1 MSQIVTALREVIAER
16 ERLQAEL
23 TAMRETSNSIMA
35 EKLALV
41 SERDSLQFQ
50 NAGLLLDLQ
59 GVQEMLTAERA
70 AVNTTLAANIDLVSE
85 RDLAR
90 QQVDELMAERGV
102 TAMAEQERAAAFETL
117 QAQATT
123 LEAAVAEKAGQNSE
137 LRDLIA
143 KSDQQV
149 AALQRECNTL
159 QRECNTLQSE
169 VTGLRVEL
177 KEARALAETIR
188 QESRAEIKAVEDKAK
203 AELEATVATALDD
216 MEKAQTVEKD
226 LKAELLALTADRE
239 QTLTF
244 LRTAQDDVLAK
255 ASEIEAL
262 KQEVTEAAV
271 MAANAA
277 RSNEEAKAAL
287 AELTAE
293 YAEARIIAVNSE
305 NNNIEAQKVLNVAIK
320 DLKNQLQSM
329 QDKHDNAVAAWG
341 NDTRQLTE
349 QLQTAKANYE
359 GWMLQKEQSIKQMQN
374 TIALLRGEQGQ
385 LAELLGVQI
394 GALAQ

>member
-23 TAMRETSNSIMA
+23 AAMRETA
-35 EKLALV
+35 DATV
-41 SERDSLQFQ
+41 
-50 NAGLLLDLQ
+50 
-59 GVQEMLTAERA
+59 
-70 AVNTTLAANIDLVSE
+70 AANINLASE

-90 QQVDELMAERGV
+90 QQVDELMAEREV
-102 TAMAEQERAAAFETL
+102 AAQAAKERAAAFEAL
-117 QAQATT
+117 QAQATA
-123 LEAAVAEKAGQNSE
+123 LEATVAEKDGQNTE

-143 KSDQQV
+143 KSNQQV
-149 AALQRECNTL
+149 AVLQLERD
-159 QRECNTLQSE
+159 TLQSE

-177 KEARALAETIR
+177 KDAQALAETIR

-244 LRTAQDDVLAK
+244 LRTVQDDVLAK

-262 KQEVTEAAV
+262 KQEIT
-271 MAANAA
+271 A
-277 RSNEEAKAAL
+277 RSNEAQNALAEAQNAL

-293 YAEARIIAVNSE
+293 YAEARKIAVNSE
-305 NNNIEAQKVLNVAIK
+305 SSNIAAQKVLNEAIN
-320 DLKNQLQSM
+320 DLKQQLQDV
-329 QDKHDNAVAAWG
+329 QDKYDNTVEAWG
-341 NDTRQLTE
+341 NDTRQMTE
-349 QLQTAKANYE
+349 QLQTVKANHE
-359 GWMLQKEQSIKQMQN
+359 GVLRQKEQEVQQLQN
-374 TIALLRGEQGQ
+374 SLALLRGEQGQ
-385 LAELLGVQI
+385 MAELLGVQI
-394 GALAQ
+394 GAPAQ

>member
-16 ERLQAEL
+16 ERLQSEL
-23 TAMRETSNSIMA
+23 AAMCETADAT
-35 EKLALV
+35 V
-41 SERDSLQFQ
+41 
-50 NAGLLLDLQ
+50 
-59 GVQEMLTAERA
+59 
-70 AVNTTLAANIDLVSE
+70 AANINLVNE

-90 QQVDELMAERGV
+90 QQVDELMAEREV
-102 TAMAEQERAAAFETL
+102 AAQAAKERAAAFEAL
-117 QAQATT
+117 QAQATA
-123 LEAAVAEKAGQNSE
+123 LEATVAEKDGQNTE

-143 KSDQQV
+143 KSNQQV
-149 AALQRECNTL
+149 AVLQLERD
-159 QRECNTLQSE
+159 TLQSE
-169 VTGLRVEL
+169 VTGLRVKL
-177 KEARALAETIR
+177 KDAQALAETIR

-244 LRTAQDDVLAK
+244 LRTVQDDVLAK

-277 RSNEEAKAAL
+277 RSNEEAQTALIARSNQQVIVLQFEQEARTQAESEVAAL
-287 AELTAE
+287 K
-293 YAEARIIAVNSE
+293 
-305 NNNIEAQKVLNVAIK
+305 Q
-320 DLKNQLQSM
+320 QLQDV
-329 QDKHDNAVAAWG
+329 QDKYDNTVEAWG
-341 NDTRQLTE
+341 NDTRQMTE
-349 QLQTAKANYE
+349 QLQTVKANHE
-359 GWMLQKEQSIKQMQN
+359 GVLRQKEQEVQQLQN

-385 LAELLGVQI
+385 MAELLGVQI
-394 GALAQ
+394 GAPAQ

>member
-23 TAMRETSNSIMA
+23 TAMRETA
-35 EKLALV
+35 DATV
-41 SERDSLQFQ
+41 
-50 NAGLLLDLQ
+50 
-59 GVQEMLTAERA
+59 
-70 AVNTTLAANIDLVSE
+70 AANINLVNE

-102 TAMAEQERAAAFETL
+102 TAMAEQERAAAFEAL
-117 QAQATT
+117 QNRNAE
-123 LEAAVAEKAGQNSE
+123 LEAIAAEKAGQNA
-137 LRDLIA
+137 DLHT
-143 KSDQQV
+143 QV
-149 AALQRECNTL
+149 ADGNQQIATL
-159 QRECNTLQSE
+159 QLERDRLQGE
-169 VTGLRVEL
+169 INNLRTEL
-177 KEARALAETIR
+177 KAAHALAETIR

-216 MEKAQTVEKD
+216 MEKAQTIEKD

-271 MAANAA
+271 MAANEV
-277 RSNEEAKAAL
+277 RSNEKAQAAL

-305 NNNIEAQKVLNVAIK
+305 NNNIAAQKVLNEAIN
-320 DLKNQLQSM
+320 DLKQQLQAV

-341 NDTRQLTE
+341 NDTKQLTE

>member
-1 MSQIVTALREVIAER
+1 MSQIVTALREVIAKC

-23 TAMRETSNSIMA
+23 TAMRETFDSIMA

-50 NAGLLLDLQ
+50 NADLLLDLQ
-59 GVQEMLTAERA
+59 VVQGMLTAERA
-70 AVNTTLAANIDLVSE
+70 AANTTLAANIDLVSE

-102 TAMAEQERAAAFETL
+102 TAMAEQERAAAFEAL
-117 QAQATT
+117 QNRNAE
-123 LEAAVAEKAGQNSE
+123 LEAIAAEKAGQNA
-137 LRDLIA
+137 DLHT
-143 KSDQQV
+143 QV
-149 AALQRECNTL
+149 ADGNQQIATL
-159 QRECNTLQSE
+159 QLERDRLQGE
-169 VTGLRVEL
+169 INNLRTEL
-177 KEARALAETIR
+177 KAAHALAETIQ

-277 RSNEEAKAAL
+277 RSNEEAQAAL

-341 NDTRQLTE
+341 NDTKQLTE

-359 GWMLQKEQSIKQMQN
+359 GWMIQKEQSIKQMQN

>member
-23 TAMRETSNSIMA
+23 AAMRETA
-35 EKLALV
+35 DATV
-41 SERDSLQFQ
+41 
-50 NAGLLLDLQ
+50 
-59 GVQEMLTAERA
+59 V
-70 AVNTTLAANIDLVSE
+70 ANINLVNE

-90 QQVDELMAERGV
+90 QQVDELMAEREV
-102 TAMAEQERAAAFETL
+102 AAQAAKERAAAFETL
-117 QAQATT
+117 QAQATA
-123 LEAAVAEKAGQNSE
+123 LEATVAEKDGQNTE

-143 KSDQQV
+143 KSNQQV
-149 AALQRECNTL
+149 AVLQLERD
-159 QRECNTLQSE
+159 TLQSE

-177 KEARALAETIR
+177 KDAQALAETIR

-216 MEKAQTVEKD
+216 MEKAQTIEKD

-244 LRTAQDDVLAK
+244 LRTVQDDVLAK

-277 RSNEEAKAAL
+277 RSNEEAQAAL
-287 AELTAE
+287 IDRSNQQVIVLQFEQ
-293 YAEARIIAVNSE
+293 EARTQAESE
-305 NNNIEAQKVLNVAIK
+305 VAALKQQLQDVQDKYDNTVAAWGK
-320 DLKNQLQSM
+320 DTWHLTEQLQSA
-329 QDKHDNAVAAWG
+329 NAKYEGLLLQAEREAAALKEAWG
-341 NDTRQLTE
+341 NDTWQLTE
-349 QLQTAKANYE
+349 QLQAAKENYE
-359 GWMLQKEQSIKQMQN
+359 GLILQQEQSIQQLQN

-385 LAELLGVQI
+385 IAELLGVQI
-394 GALAQ
+394 GAPAQ

>member
-23 TAMRETSNSIMA
+23 AAMRETA
-35 EKLALV
+35 DATV
-41 SERDSLQFQ
+41 
-50 NAGLLLDLQ
+50 
-59 GVQEMLTAERA
+59 
-70 AVNTTLAANIDLVSE
+70 AANINLVNE

-90 QQVDELMAERGV
+90 QQVDELMAEREV
-102 TAMAEQERAAAFETL
+102 AAQAAKERAAAFDAL
-117 QAQATT
+117 QAQATA
-123 LEAAVAEKAGQNSE
+123 LEATVAEKDGQNTE

-143 KSDQQV
+143 KSNQQV
-149 AALQRECNTL
+149 AVLQLERD
-159 QRECNTLQSE
+159 TLQSE

-177 KEARALAETIR
+177 KDAQALAETIR

-216 MEKAQTVEKD
+216 MEKAQTIEKD

-244 LRTAQDDVLAK
+244 LRTVQDDVLAK

-277 RSNEEAKAAL
+277 RSNEEAQTALIARSNQQVTVLQLEQEARAQAESEVAAL
-287 AELTAE
+287 K
-293 YAEARIIAVNSE
+293 ARLQAV
-305 NNNIEAQKVLNVAIK
+305 
-320 DLKNQLQSM
+320 
-329 QDKHDNAVAAWG
+329 QDKHDNAVAEWG
-341 NDTRQLTE
+341 KDTWQLTE

-359 GWMLQKEQSIKQMQN
+359 GLILQQEQSIQQLQN
-374 TIALLRGEQGQ
+374 SLALLRGEQGQ
-385 LAELLGVQI
+385 MAELLGVQI
-394 GALAQ
+394 GAPAQ